1 MCISPCFC
9 SQQLCFWDY
18 RVMCANFISLI
29 AVYYTHFNHWMLFH
43 CPSWWWF
50 ISALSLCFL
59 SLSLLWH
66 MCMLLWGEC
75 LKVALLPHDLGL
87 ALLLK
92 VSKLV
97 MASRQKFI
105 SCSHNSPEWVLM
117 SVGGSPQ
124 WREFRDS
131 TQLLPTASLTSSG
144 LLHAS
149 EGTRKNTEEAR
160 SPSWLF

>member
-1 MCISPCFC
+1 MSLYLQRSSFWTTACIFDRGLEDRGKMLGKDLDCSPE
-9 SQQLCFWDY
+9 
-18 RVMCANFISLI
+18 V
-29 AVYYTHFNHWMLFH
+29 FH
-43 CPSWWWF
+43 PGSPQV
-50 ISALSLCFL
+50 ILGMEV
-59 SLSLLWH
+59 LWH

-160 SPSWLF
+160 SPSWIF